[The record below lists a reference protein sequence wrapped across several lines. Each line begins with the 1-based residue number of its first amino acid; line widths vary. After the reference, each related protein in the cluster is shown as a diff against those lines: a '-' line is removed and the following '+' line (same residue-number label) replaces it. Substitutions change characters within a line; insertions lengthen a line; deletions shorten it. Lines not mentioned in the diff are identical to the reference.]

1 MPLDRYMPTSQHLTT
16 TEVAKML
23 GCDISTVNRK
33 VRRGELRPHIK
44 APGLRGAHLFERE
57 EIERYLDAQR
67 EDAAS

>member
-1 MPLDRYMPTSQHLTT
+1 
-16 TEVAKML
+16 ML